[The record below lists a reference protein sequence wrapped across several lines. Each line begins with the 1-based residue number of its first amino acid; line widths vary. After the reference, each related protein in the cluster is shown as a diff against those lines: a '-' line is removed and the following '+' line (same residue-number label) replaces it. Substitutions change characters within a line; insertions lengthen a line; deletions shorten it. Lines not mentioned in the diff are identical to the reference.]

1 VGGNGG
7 LKYAWYLLRRSPLT
21 LVGAAVVLGV
31 VVVAA
36 LAPVLAPYP
45 PDEVNFA
52 SRLLPPGP
60 QHWFGTDELGRDIL
74 SRVIWGSRASVGAGF
89 LIVAVAVSVGLVV
102 GSISGYFGGRLDT
115 VIMRLMDIVLG
126 FPSLIL
132 AMALAA
138 ALGPNLTNAM
148 LAVAFVRIPVY
159 VRLVRGQSLQV
170 REREFVKGARCFG
183 ASHLWIIVRHVLPNS
198 ISPVIV
204 QATLD
209 IGGAIL
215 TASALSFLGLGAQPP
230 LAEWGAMVASGRR
243 FILDQWWYPTFP
255 GLAIFVTAMGFN
267 LCGDGLRDLLDP
279 RARGQ

>member
-1 VGGNGG
+1 M
-7 LKYAWYLLRRSPLT
+7 KYRWYLLRRSPLT

-36 LAPVLAPYP
+36 LAPALAPYP

-60 QHWFGTDELGRDIL
+60 RHWFGTDELGRDIL

-89 LIVAVAVSVGLVV
+89 LIVAVAVSVGLVA

-115 VIMRLMDIVLG
+115 AIMRLMDIVLG

-230 LAEWGAMVASGRR
+230 LSEWGAMVASGRR

-267 LCGDGLRDLLDP
+267 LCGDGLRDLFDP

>member
-1 VGGNGG
+1 M
-7 LKYAWYLLRRSPLT
+7 KYRWYLLRRSPLT

-36 LAPVLAPYP
+36 LVPVLAPYP

-115 VIMRLMDIVLG
+115 AIMRLMDIVLG

-230 LAEWGAMVASGRR
+230 LSEWGAMVASGRR

-267 LCGDGLRDLLDP
+267 LCGDGLRDLFDP

>member
-1 VGGNGG
+1 MGTRGGWR
-7 LKYAWYLLRRSPLT
+7 YSWYLLRRNPLA
-21 LVGAAVVLGV
+21 LVGTGVVLAV
-31 VVVAA
+31 ITVAA
-36 LAPVLAPYP
+36 FAPRLAPYP
-45 PDEVNFA
+45 PDEVVFA

-89 LIVAVAVSVGLVV
+89 FIVAVALGGGLLV
-102 GSISGYFGGRLDT
+102 GSVSGYFGGRLDT
-115 VIMRLMDIVLG
+115 VIMRLMDIILS

-138 ALGPNLTNAM
+138 ALGPNLGNAM

-183 ASHLWIIVRHVLPNS
+183 ASNLWIILRHVIPNS
-198 ISPVIV
+198 ISPVLV

-209 IGGAIL
+209 VGNAIL

-230 LAEWGAMVASGRR
+230 QAEWGAMVASGRR

-255 GLAIFVTAMGFN
+255 GLAIFITAMGFN
-267 LCGDGLRDLLDP
+267 LCGDGLRDLFDP
-279 RARGQ
+279 RTRTQ

>member
-1 VGGNGG
+1 GRGGW
-7 LKYAWYLLRRSPLT
+7 KYAWYLLRRNPLT
-21 LVGAAVVLGV
+21 LAGAALVLAVVGV
-31 VVVAA
+31 AV
-36 LAPVLAPYP
+36 LAPTLAPYP
-45 PDEVNFA
+45 PDKVDFA
-52 SRLLPPGP
+52 SRLLAPGP
-60 QHWFGTDELGRDIL
+60 EHWFGTDELGRDIF

-89 LIVAVAVSVGLVV
+89 FIVAVALSAGLVV

-183 ASHLWIIVRHVLPNS
+183 
-198 ISPVIV
+198 
-204 QATLD
+204 
-209 IGGAIL
+209 
-215 TASALSFLGLGAQPP
+215 
-230 LAEWGAMVASGRR
+230 
-243 FILDQWWYPTFP
+243 
-255 GLAIFVTAMGFN
+255 
-267 LCGDGLRDLLDP
+267 
-279 RARGQ
+279 

>member
-1 VGGNGG
+1 M
-7 LKYAWYLLRRSPLT
+7 KYRWYLLRRSPLT

-45 PDEVNFA
+45 PDEVDFA

-115 VIMRLMDIVLG
+115 AIMRLMDIVLG

-230 LAEWGAMVASGRR
+230 LSEWGAMVASGRR

-267 LCGDGLRDLLDP
+267 LCGDGLRDLFDP

>member
-1 VGGNGG
+1 MGGNGG

>member
-1 VGGNGG
+1 M
-7 LKYAWYLLRRSPLT
+7 KYRWYLLRRSPLT

-102 GSISGYFGGRLDT
+102 GSISGYSGGRLDT
-115 VIMRLMDIVLG
+115 AIMRLMDIVLG

-230 LAEWGAMVASGRR
+230 LSEWGAMVASGRR

-267 LCGDGLRDLLDP
+267 LCGDGLRDLFDP

>member
-1 VGGNGG
+1 M
-7 LKYAWYLLRRSPLT
+7 KYGWYLLRRSPLT

-45 PDEVNFA
+45 PDEVDFA

-115 VIMRLMDIVLG
+115 AIMRLMDIVLG

-230 LAEWGAMVASGRR
+230 LSEWGAMVASGRR

-267 LCGDGLRDLLDP
+267 LCGDGLRDLFDP

>member
-1 VGGNGG
+1 M
-7 LKYAWYLLRRSPLT
+7 KYRWYLLRRSPLT

-45 PDEVNFA
+45 PDEVNVA

-60 QHWFGTDELGRDIL
+60 RHWFGTDELGRDIL

-115 VIMRLMDIVLG
+115 AIMRLMDIVLG

-230 LAEWGAMVASGRR
+230 LSEWGAMVASGRR

-267 LCGDGLRDLLDP
+267 LCGDGLRDLFDP

>member
-1 VGGNGG
+1 M
-7 LKYAWYLLRRSPLT
+7 KYRWYLLRRSPLT

-115 VIMRLMDIVLG
+115 AIMRLMDIVLG

-230 LAEWGAMVASGRR
+230 LSEWGAMVASGRR

-267 LCGDGLRDLLDP
+267 LCGDGLRDLFDP